1 MAGKLQII
9 TAMFNDE
16 VGKVTSNLDNW
27 TSFLRTASNNF
38 KYNFVEQILIYGQR
52 PDATACAEIGFWNDK
67 MHRWVNR
74 GATGIALF
82 DYSGSYQKLRYV
94 FDVSDTNSFYG
105 YEVPRWEVKDHYHDE
120 VAEALTNAFG
130 DTAEGGLE
138 SVIDDTA
145 RNLVEDNILDYLSTV
160 NDSKFGSFLEELD
173 DDNISVILKNALSA
187 SIGYMMMTR
196 CGINAD
202 EYYTREDFEDIF
214 NFNTPS
220 SVIAMGMAVSD
231 IAEMGLREIESTVK
245 NIEKNEKKR
254 NKNLTHLPNQR
265 FGVGTPEPFYSQ
277 AHNRTFDNN
286 FSLEYDESAKAKNET
301 ERSNENVTDD
311 LQTSGR
317 LSDSEPD
324 LTERG
329 ERYSWEV
336 RYDEEEIPAGTQE
349 SLFRTTDSEGRTD
362 ENNQTDGN
370 RSRTDD
376 DSVDRTDDEVTGS
389 DGGTERAESD
399 AVGSYD
405 EQHQDDSRGNSA
417 ETTDLQLSGHDFDAR
432 WNGVEYFHQD
442 KQKNELI
449 KSFLTP
455 YREEIAMFYESHQDK
470 KERSDFIKSFFNS
483 TPYEMTLSNGVKAG
497 FEAYSD
503 AIRLWRDDGTELREA
518 WEKWFQIERSVFGMI
533 LIEEWTEPQALLLP
547 GVDNQIEFI
556 GTKVKDAILPLPQGA
571 IDYVLGAGSGFS
583 EGKMRVYRQFTESL
597 SKEDNIK
604 FLKNEY
610 GIGGGTDAIPGTGYW
625 HNHDAKGIEI
635 SDHYSVPERRTLLKW
650 NYVEKRIS
658 ELVKLDR
665 YLSPKEK
672 EMYPQWLDEQMAKEA
687 AWKKTNEIRQ
697 FIREAPEEEQA
708 PKEYRYEYNLG
719 DTVYIGAD
727 EYTILSLEDPVILND
742 SQYPLFIKEFSKAD
756 FEKKVKEN
764 PANNHLRIEV
774 EVERPIEDNE
784 PETEVDESNKPDFLV
799 QYEQVKKEN
808 PDGVLLMHTGGFYIA
823 FGKDAE
829 IVSKHTHYLAP
840 RKNFYGNV
848 LTPCCEVLDF
858 NLSYCQKEL
867 YANNNINIVIMEVD
881 KGVVDRFPTPS
892 VEITETLDANY
903 TDAFFVNDGSNNV
916 EWVYYNPDGNDGKG
930 QFVNNLFSYEDILI
944 AAELHTDEIE
954 FFEYLGSVAHQTLS
968 DYGTK
973 EYKDDYEYFHSAVDL
988 TDCTKETMQALV
1000 EEAKTAEAPVLT
1012 FVQPETKETEVL
1024 YDVLSALKI
1033 DDIDLTYEGG
1043 ILVARDIDNLWS
1055 GKEFYEFL
1063 VKEAFVFEKDGS
1075 VLGIR
1080 DELLKDFKE
1089 LSESYGVPVKDSIL
1103 NPYWQQYNE
1112 LKAENADK
1120 LFLYQVGDFFEA
1132 LGEDAKDMTE
1142 ALDLQLTHRTIG
1154 DNVTVDMCGIPKH
1167 RLETYLDMLT
1177 DRGFDVAVCSLENGE
1192 RKTYTIV
1199 SQNKED
1205 PVESKPVGRIDY
1217 LHTDGKV
1224 RESIEY
1230 TSEYQ
1235 FVKDVK
1241 DENYYGTPMLVVLY
1255 ADKYGNTI
1263 SRDFIN
1269 ELDPPPQGFEVIPSP
1284 YLERAEEEKAEEIT
1298 DAELI
1303 GKEVIID
1310 GDKYVIEKI
1319 DPVFGD
1325 VSMRDTTSIY
1335 PINRV
1340 EKIGFVREH
1349 LAPEKQDYTTEKVA
1363 EYPAVENGLPYDIVV
1378 ETIKT
1383 EEPALTPPTWEEKK
1397 EKVTTLHPTIPD
1409 SEKHNFRITDDN
1421 LGVGGPKEK
1430 FRNNMA
1436 AINLLHELEF
1446 ENRLATPE
1454 EQEVLSKYVGFGGLA
1469 DAFDESKTIWADEYK
1484 ELIVTLS
1491 PEEYA
1496 AARESTLTAF
1506 YTPPVVIR
1514 AMYEALGNMGFSEGN
1529 ILEPSCGTGNFIG
1542 MLPDNMQKSKF
1553 FGVELDSL
1561 TGRIAQQLYQKSGI
1575 TVQGYENAS
1584 LPDSFF
1590 DVAIGNVPF
1599 GQFKV
1604 IDKKYDKN
1612 NWLIH
1617 DYFFGK
1623 TLDKVR
1629 PGGVIAFITSS
1640 GTMDKRNSNV
1650 RKYIAQRAEL
1660 LGAIRLPNNTFK
1672 ANAGTEVTSDILFL
1686 QKRDTLVNDEPD
1698 WVHLDRDENGN
1709 EYNKYFID
1717 HPEMVLG
1724 EMVMESSQFG
1734 HSLTC
1739 KPYEDRSLSDLLS
1752 EAVQNIHAEI
1762 TEFDIS
1768 EIGEVEDNSVPADPN
1783 VKNFSF
1789 TVVEDKIYYRQNS
1802 RMNPVDVSA
1811 TAENR
1816 IKGMIKIRDCVRE
1829 LIRLQTDDY
1838 PDSSIKSVQDRL
1850 NTLYDDFTKKYGLL
1864 NARANRLAF
1873 ADDSSYCLLCS
1884 LEIIGENGELKRKAD
1899 MFTKRT
1905 IKPHIKVTSVST
1917 ASEALAV
1924 SIGEKARVDMDF
1936 MCELTGKTEQELFEE
1951 LKGVIF
1957 LNPEYTS
1964 EHSNDA
1970 RYLPADEYLSGNVRK
1985 KLELAR
1991 RTAELYPDDYNIN
2004 VKMLE
2009 KVQPQDLTASE
2020 ISVRLGATWLPP
2032 EDVER
2037 FVYEILQTP
2046 RYAQW
2051 NIKVKY
2057 TELTGEWT
2065 IANKSYD
2072 RTNVVANNTYG
2083 TSRINGYKII
2093 EDTLN
2098 LKDVRI
2104 FDYVEDEH
2112 GNKKP
2117 VLNKKETAIAQGKQ
2131 EMIKQAFQDWIWKD
2145 PNRRERLVRI
2155 YNDLFNSMRARE
2167 YDGSHITFS
2176 GMNPEISLRPH
2187 QINAVAR
2194 IMYGGNSLL
2203 AHVVGAGK
2211 TFEIVAAAQE
2221 SKRLGLCNKSLI
2233 VVPNHL
2239 TEQWASEYLQLY
2251 PSANILVATKKD
2263 FETKNRKKFCARIAT
2278 GDYDAIIIG
2287 HSQFEKIP
2295 ISIERQRE
2303 MLQRQIDEITLGVA
2317 QIKYDRGEK
2326 ITVKQLE
2333 KTKKSLQ
2340 TKLDKLNDQSR
2351 KDDVVTF
2358 EELGVDRLFVDEAH
2372 NFKNLF
2378 LYTKMRN
2385 VGGIAQT
2392 EAQKSSDL
2400 YMKCRYLDE
2409 VTGNKGVIFATGT
2422 PVSNS
2427 MVELYTMQRYLQ
2439 YDALEDKHLQH
2450 FDSWASTFGETVTA
2464 IELAPE
2470 GTGYRAKTRF
2480 AKFYNLPELMMM
2492 FRQVADIQT
2501 ADMLNLP
2508 VPKANFH
2515 NIAVKPTEHQKQIVE
2530 SLSERAEKVRNKMVD
2545 SSVDN
2550 MLLIT
2555 NDGRKLA
2562 LDQRLF
2568 NEMLPDD
2575 PDSKVAACVDNV
2587 YGIWERTTPQKS
2599 TQLIFC
2605 DLSTPHNDGKF
2616 NVYDDIKKK
2625 LIAKGVPE
2633 SEIAFI
2639 HNADSEAKKKD
2650 LFGKV
2655 RSGQVR
2661 VLIGST
2667 AKMGAGTNVQQKLI
2681 AIHHTDCPW
2690 RPADLQQREG
2700 RIVRQGN
2707 ENPEVEIYSYVTE
2720 QTFDAYLYQLVEN
2733 KQKFIGQIMTSK
2745 SPVRSAEDVDEQ
2757 ALSYAEIKALATG
2770 NPYIKEKMDL
2780 DVAVS
2785 KLKLLKQNHLS
2796 QRYSLEDMIIKY
2808 YPQRIKEGEERI
2820 AGYKADI
2827 ERAKENTFPSVDNFS
2842 PMVVED
2848 VTYDE
2853 KKGAGS
2859 AILVACK
2866 AMTSPEPKLIG
2877 SYRGFNMELSFNS
2890 FEKEYILTLVG
2901 SLRHS
2906 VSLGADIYGNITRL
2920 DNIITAM
2927 PERLKAAEERLADT
2941 KVQLENAKAEV
2952 ERPFPQ
2958 EEELSQKMERLAELN
2973 ALLDMDHK
2981 DNEIVDGEPDV
2992 ADSSAKER
3000 NKVIER

>member
-1 MAGKLQII
+1 MASKLQII
-9 TAMFNDE
+9 TELLNSE
-16 VGKVTSNLDNW
+16 VSKVAENYENW
-27 TSFLRTASNNF
+27 TFFLKCASNNF
-38 KYNFVEQILIYGQR
+38 KYGFTDQILIYAQR
-52 PDATACAEIGFWNDK
+52 PDATACAEIGVWNDK
-67 MHRWVNR
+67 MNRWVNR
-74 GATGIALF
+74 GATGIALI
-82 DYSGSYQKLRYV
+82 DYSGNGQKLRYV

-105 YEVPRWEVKDHYHDE
+105 YEVPRWEVKKRYHDE
-120 VAEALTNAFG
+120 IAQALINSFGEVAEG
-130 DTAEGGLE
+130 ELE

-145 RNLVEDNILDYLSTV
+145 RNMAEENVIDYISALKESA
-160 NDSKFGSFLEELD
+160 DGSFLEDLD
-173 DDNISVILKNALSA
+173 DDNIKVILSNILAG

-196 CGINAD
+196 CGFNAD
-202 EYYTREDFEDIF
+202 DFYDFEDFKDIF

-220 SVIAMGMAVSD
+220 TIISMGVAVSD
-231 IAEMGLREIESTVK
+231 IAEMGLREIEATVK
-245 NIEKNEKKR
+245 NIYKKEQKQNRTFVNEKK
-254 NKNLTHLPNQR
+254 T
-265 FGVGTPEPFYSQ
+265 
-277 AHNRTFDNN
+277 
-286 FSLEYDESAKAKNET
+286 EYDEVAKEKPQN
-301 ERSNENVTDD
+301 ERSNDNDTNKV
-311 LQTSGR
+311 QASGR
-317 LSDSEPD
+317 LSNSESVVA
-324 LTERG
+324 ERG
-329 ERYSWEV
+329 EHYSWKV
-336 RYDEEEIPAGTQE
+336 RYDEKEVPGGAQE
-349 SLFRTTDSEGRTD
+349 SLLHSADGKGRAYEDSQGNGTAGT
-362 ENNQTDGN
+362 ENGGTA
-370 RSRTDD
+370 
-376 DSVDRTDDEVTGS
+376 DRTDDEV
-389 DGGTERAESD
+389 AESD
-399 AVGSYD
+399 GITQGEQPDEMGSDD
-405 EQHQDDSRGNSA
+405 EQHSFYGGGNSSSG
-417 ETTDLQLSGHDFDAR
+417 TDLQLSGHDFNAGWR
-432 WNGVEYFHQD
+432 GVEYFHQD
-442 KQKNELI
+442 KEKNELI

-455 YREEIAMFYESHQDK
+455 YREEIAMFYECHQDK
-470 KERSDFIKSFFNS
+470 KERSDFIKTFFNS
-483 TPYEMTLSNGVKAG
+483 QPYETTLSNGVKAG

-503 AIRLWRDDGTELREA
+503 AIRLWRNDGTELREA

-547 GVDNQIEFI
+547 GVENQIEFI
-556 GTKVKDAILPLPQGA
+556 GTNVKDAVLPLPQGA
-571 IDYVLGAGSGFS
+571 IDYVLGVGSGVS
-583 EGKMRVYRQFTESL
+583 EGKMRIYRQFTESL
-597 SKEDNIK
+597 SKEDNIR

-610 GIGGGTDAIPGTGYW
+610 GTGGGSDAIPGTGYW
-625 HNHDAKGIEI
+625 ESHDAKGIEI
-635 SDHYSVPERRTLLKW
+635 SDHYSVPERRVLLKW

-658 ELVKLDR
+658 ELIKLDR

-672 EMYPQWLDEQMAKEA
+672 KIYPQWLEKTLFEEA
-687 AWKKTNEIRQ
+687 E
-697 FIREAPEEEQA
+697 REKLKVNREVLSSE
-708 PKEYRYEYNLG
+708 PKEYKYEYHLG

-727 EYTILSLEDPVILND
+727 EYTILSFDDKTVVLND
-742 SQYPLFIKEFSKAD
+742 SKFPLFSKDFSRAEFD
-756 FEKKVKEN
+756 EKVKEN
-764 PANNHLRIEV
+764 FANNHLRV
-774 EVERPIEDNE
+774 EVKAFEEKAK
-784 PETEVDESNKPDFLV
+784 DEAD
-799 QYEQVKKEN
+799 
-808 PDGVLLMHTGGFYIA
+808 H
-823 FGKDAE
+823 
-829 IVSKHTHYLAP
+829 
-840 RKNFYGNV
+840 NFYQ
-848 LTPCCEVLDF
+848 E
-858 NLSYCQKEL
+858 
-867 YANNNINIVIMEVD
+867 YAKIKN
-881 KGVVDRFPTPS
+881 
-892 VEITETLDANY
+892 
-903 TDAFFVNDGSNNV
+903 
-916 EWVYYNPDGNDGKG
+916 
-930 QFVNNLFSYEDILI
+930 
-944 AAELHTDEIE
+944 
-954 FFEYLGSVAHQTLS
+954 EYA
-968 DYGTK
+968 D
-973 EYKDDYEYFHSAVDL
+973 
-988 TDCTKETMQALV
+988 
-1000 EEAKTAEAPVLT
+1000 
-1012 FVQPETKETEVL
+1012 
-1024 YDVLSALKI
+1024 
-1033 DDIDLTYEGG
+1033 
-1043 ILVARDIDNLWS
+1043 
-1055 GKEFYEFL
+1055 
-1063 VKEAFVFEKDGS
+1063 S
-1075 VLGIR
+1075 VL
-1080 DELLKDFKE
+1080 
-1089 LSESYGVPVKDSIL
+1089 
-1103 NPYWQQYNE
+1103 
-1112 LKAENADK
+1112 
-1120 LFLYQVGDFFEA
+1120 LYQVGDFFEA
-1132 LGEDAKDMTE
+1132 MNDDATTVAK
-1142 ALDLQLTHRTIG
+1142 ALDLTLTSRKTDYCESI
-1154 DNVTVDMCGIPKH
+1154 TMCGFPKH
-1167 RLETYLDMLT
+1167 RLETYINMLN
-1177 DRGFDVAVCSLENGE
+1177 DRGFDVSVSSLENGE
-1192 RKTYTIV
+1192 RKTVSVV

-1217 LHTDGKV
+1217 LGTGGKV

-1230 TSEYQ
+1230 TNEYK
-1235 FVKDVK
+1235 FVKDIK
-1241 DENYYGTPMLVVLY
+1241 EENYYGVPMEIYVY
-1255 ADKYGNTI
+1255 ADKDGKTI
-1263 SRDFIN
+1263 STDFQN
-1269 ELDPPPQGFEVIPSP
+1269 SLDPLPQGFKVIPSP
-1284 YLERAEEEKAEEIT
+1284 YLERDEEEIADI
-1298 DAELI
+1298 ELI

-1310 GDKYVIEKI
+1310 GDIFVIEKI

-1335 PINRV
+1335 PISRV
-1340 EKIGFVREH
+1340 EKVGFVREH
-1349 LAPEKQDYTTEKVA
+1349 LASEKQEYITEKVA
-1363 EYPAVENGLPYDIVV
+1363 EYPTVENGLPYDIVV
-1378 ETIKT
+1378 ETIKA
-1383 EEPALTPPTWEEKK
+1383 EEPTLTPPKWKGKK

-1409 SEKHNFRITDDN
+1409 SEKHNFKITDDN
-1421 LGVGGPKEK
+1421 LGVGGAKEK

-1436 AINLLHELEF
+1436 AINLLHELKF

-1454 EQEVLSKYVGFGGLA
+1454 EQEILSKYVGFGGLA
-1469 DAFDESKTIWADEYK
+1469 DAFDESKASWSDEYK

-1629 PGGVIAFITSS
+1629 PGGIIAFITSS
-1640 GTMDKRNSNV
+1640 GTMDKKNHAV

-1660 LGAIRLPNNTFK
+1660 LGAVRLPNNTFK
-1672 ANAGTEVTSDILFL
+1672 ANAGTEVTSDIIFL
-1686 QKRDTLVNDEPD
+1686 QKRDTIVNEEPD
-1698 WVHLDRDENGN
+1698 WLFLDRDENGN
-1709 EYNKYFID
+1709 EYNKYFVD
-1717 HPEMVLG
+1717 NPEMVLG

-1739 KPYEDRSLSDLLS
+1739 KPYEDRNLSDLLS

-1762 TEFDIS
+1762 TEFDIL
-1768 EIGEVEDNSVPADPN
+1768 EIGETEDHSVPADPN

-1811 TAENR
+1811 TAESR

-1838 PDSSIKSVQDRL
+1838 PDSSIKSAQDRL
-1850 NTLYDDFTKKYGLL
+1850 NTLYDEFTKKYGLL

-1905 IKPHIKVTSVST
+1905 IKPHIKITAVST

-1924 SIGEKARVDMDF
+1924 SIGEKARVDMPF
-1936 MCELTGKTEQELFEE
+1936 MSDLTGKTEQEIFEE

-1957 LNPEYTS
+1957 LNPECVS
-1964 EHSNDA
+1964 DLSLDEK
-1970 RYLPADEYLSGNVRK
+1970 YLTADEYLSGNVRK

-2004 VKMLE
+2004 VEMLE
-2009 KVQPQDLTASE
+2009 KIQPKDLTASE
-2020 ISVRLGATWLPP
+2020 ISVRLGATWLST
-2032 EDVER
+2032 E
-2037 FVYEILQTP
+2037 EIQKFMFELLQTP

-2051 NIKVKY
+2051 NIKVHY
-2057 TELTGEWT
+2057 SELTAEWN
-2065 IANKSYD
+2065 IENKNYD
-2072 RTNVVANNTYG
+2072 RTNVMANSTYG
-2083 TSRINGYKII
+2083 TERINAYRII
-2093 EDTLN
+2093 EETLN

-2104 FDYVEDEH
+2104 FDYIEDTN

-2145 PNRRERLVRI
+2145 PERRERLVRK

-2194 IMYGGNSLL
+2194 IMYGGNTLL

-2295 ISIERQRE
+2295 VSIERQRDI
-2303 MLQRQIDEITLGVA
+2303 LQKQIDEITDGIA
-2317 QIKYDRGEK
+2317 QAKFNRGEK
-2326 ITVKQLE
+2326 FTIKQLE

-2340 TKLDKLNDQSR
+2340 VKLDKLNDQSR

-2378 LYTKMRN
+2378 LYSKMRN

-2400 YMKCRYLDE
+2400 FMKCRYLDE

-2439 YDALEDKHLQH
+2439 YDTLSDKNLQH
-2450 FDSWASTFGETVTA
+2450 FDAWASTFGETVTA

-2470 GTGYRAKTRF
+2470 GTGYRSKTRF

-2508 VPKANFH
+2508 VPKANYH
-2515 NIAVKPTEHQKQIVE
+2515 NVAVKPTNVQKELVA
-2530 SLSERAEKVRNKMVD
+2530 SLSERAEKVRNKMVN
-2545 SSVDN
+2545 SSIDN

-2562 LDQRLF
+2562 LDQRLA

-2575 PDSKVAACVDNV
+2575 PNSKISACVNNV
-2587 YGIWERTTPQKS
+2587 YEIWEKTTPRKS

-2605 DLSTPHNDGKF
+2605 DLSTPKGSPRNTESVSWGEDEQRSGADTQACEGEAKRSLRGRNDGKF
-2616 NVYDDIKKK
+2616 NVYDDIRKK
-2625 LIAKGVPE
+2625 LISKGVPE
-2633 SEIAFI
+2633 NEIAFI
-2639 HNADSEAKKKD
+2639 HNADSEAKKKE
-2650 LFGKV
+2650 LFSKVRTGKV
-2655 RSGQVR
+2655 R
-2661 VLIGST
+2661 VLLGST

-2690 RPADLQQREG
+2690 RPADLQR
-2700 RIVRQGN
+2700 
-2707 ENPEVEIYSYVTE
+2707 
-2720 QTFDAYLYQLVEN
+2720 A
-2733 KQKFIGQIMTSK
+2733 
-2745 SPVRSAEDVDEQ
+2745 PV
-2757 ALSYAEIKALATG
+2757 KA
-2770 NPYIKEKMDL
+2770 
-2780 DVAVS
+2780 V
-2785 KLKLLKQNHLS
+2785 
-2796 QRYSLEDMIIKY
+2796 
-2808 YPQRIKEGEERI
+2808 
-2820 AGYKADI
+2820 
-2827 ERAKENTFPSVDNFS
+2827 
-2842 PMVVED
+2842 
-2848 VTYDE
+2848 
-2853 KKGAGS
+2853 
-2859 AILVACK
+2859 
-2866 AMTSPEPKLIG
+2866 
-2877 SYRGFNMELSFNS
+2877 
-2890 FEKEYILTLVG
+2890 
-2901 SLRHS
+2901 
-2906 VSLGADIYGNITRL
+2906 
-2920 DNIITAM
+2920 
-2927 PERLKAAEERLADT
+2927 
-2941 KVQLENAKAEV
+2941 
-2952 ERPFPQ
+2952 
-2958 EEELSQKMERLAELN
+2958 
-2973 ALLDMDHK
+2973 
-2981 DNEIVDGEPDV
+2981 
-2992 ADSSAKER
+2992 
-3000 NKVIER
+3000 

>member
-1 MAGKLQII
+1 MASKLQII

-27 TSFLRTASNNF
+27 TSFLKTASNNF
-38 KYNFVEQILIYGQR
+38 KYNFVEQMLIYAQR
-52 PDATACAEIGFWNDK
+52 PDATACAEIGFWNEK

-105 YEVPRWEVKDHYHDE
+105 YEVTRWEVKDRYHDE
-120 VAEALTNAFG
+120 LAEALTNAFG

-138 SVIDDTA
+138 SVIDDTV
-145 RNLVEDNILDYLSTV
+145 RTMVEDNILDYLSTV
-160 NDSKFGSFLEELD
+160 NDSKYGSFLEELD

-202 EYYTREDFEDIF
+202 EYYDREDFEDIF

-245 NIEKNEKKR
+245 NIEKNEKK
-254 NKNLTHLPNQR
+254 Q
-265 FGVGTPEPFYSQ
+265 
-277 AHNRTFDNN
+277 NRTFVKAKET
-286 FSLEYDESAKAKNET
+286 EYDEGVKTKNET

-311 LQTSGR
+311 LQKSGR

-324 LTERG
+324 LTDRG

-336 RYDEEEIPAGTQE
+336 RYVEEEIPDGTQE
-349 SLFRTTDSEGRTD
+349 SLFRTDDSFGRAD
-362 ENNQTDGN
+362 ANNQTDGN
-370 RSRTDD
+370 RSGTDD
-376 DSVDRTDDEVTGS
+376 DSAYRTVDEVTGS
-389 DGGTERAESD
+389 DGGTERAESN
-399 AVGSYD
+399 AVGSSD
-405 EQHQDDSRGNSA
+405 EQHQDDSRGNSS
-417 ETTDLQLSGHDFDAR
+417 EGTDLQLSGHDFDAR
-432 WNGVEYFHQD
+432 WNGVEYFHLE
-442 KQKNELI
+442 KQKSELI

-455 YREEIAMFYESHQDK
+455 HREEIAMFYESHQDK

-483 TPYEMTLSNGVKAG
+483 QPYETTLSNGVKAG

-518 WEKWFQIERSVFGMI
+518 WEKWFQVENSVFGLI

-547 GVDNQIEFI
+547 GVDSQLEFI
-556 GTKVKDAILPLPQGA
+556 GTKVKDAVLPLPQGA
-571 IDYVLGAGSGFS
+571 IDYVLGRGSGFS

-610 GIGGGTDAIPGTGYW
+610 GTGGGTSVLPGTGYW
-625 HNHDAKGIEI
+625 ENHDAKGIEI

-658 ELVKLDR
+658 ELIKLDR

-672 EMYPQWLDEQMAKEA
+672 EMYPQWLEERIAKEA

-697 FIREAPEEEQA
+697 FIREAPEEKQA
-708 PKEYRYEYNLG
+708 PKEFRYEYNLG

-742 SQYPLFIKEFSKAD
+742 SQYPLFNKEFSKAD

-764 PANNHLRIEV
+764 PANNHLRVEV
-774 EVERPIEDNE
+774 EVEIPVINNE
-784 PETEVDESNKPDFLV
+784 PETEVDDSNKPDFLV

-808 PDGVLLMHTGGFYIA
+808 SDGVLLMHTGGFYIA
-823 FGKDAE
+823 FGKDAQTL
-829 IVSKHTHYLAP
+829 SKYTHYTAP
-840 RKNFYGNV
+840 GKNFYGNV
-848 LTPCCEVLDF
+848 FTPCCEVLDF

-892 VEITETLDANY
+892 VEITEQLDANY
-903 TDAFFVNDGSNNV
+903 TDAFFINDGSNNV
-916 EWVYYNPDGNDGKG
+916 EWVYFNPDGNDGKG
-930 QFVNNLFSYEDILI
+930 QFVNNLITYEDILK
-944 AAELHTDEIE
+944 AAELHTDEKE
-954 FFEYLGSVAHQTLS
+954 FFDYLGSVAKQTLS

-973 EYKDDYEYFHSAVDL
+973 EYKEDYEYFHSAVDL
-988 TDCTKETMQALV
+988 TDCTKETMQALID
-1000 EEAKTAEAPVLT
+1000 EAKTIERDAPVNLENSRDT
-1012 FVQPETKETEVL
+1012 YWDAYNDIKHDNPSSLVL
-1024 YDVLSALKI
+1024 Y
-1033 DDIDLTYEGG
+1033 
-1043 ILVARDIDNLWS
+1043 
-1055 GKEFYEFL
+1055 
-1063 VKEAFVFEKDGS
+1063 
-1075 VLGIR
+1075 
-1080 DELLKDFKE
+1080 
-1089 LSESYGVPVKDSIL
+1089 
-1103 NPYWQQYNE
+1103 QM
-1112 LKAENADK
+1112 
-1120 LFLYQVGDFFEA
+1120 GDFFEA
-1132 LGEDAKDMTE
+1132 YGEDAKQIAQ
-1142 ALDLQLTHRTIG
+1142 ALDIHLTERTVYG
-1154 DNVTVDMCGIPKH
+1154 NTRVDICGVPKH

-1177 DRGFDVAVCSLENGE
+1177 DRGFDVVVSAFENGE
-1192 RKTYTIV
+1192 RKTFSLIST
-1199 SQNKED
+1199 NKED
-1205 PVESKPVGRIDY
+1205 PVESRPVGRIDY
-1217 LHTDGKV
+1217 LHTDGTV

-1235 FVKDVK
+1235 FAKDIK
-1241 DENYYGTPMLVVLY
+1241 DENYYGTPMSVVAY
-1255 ADKYGNTI
+1255 ADNDANTVPL
-1263 SRDFIN
+1263 DFIS
-1269 ELDPPPQGFEVIPSP
+1269 ELDPPLQSFQIVRSP
-1284 YLERAEEEKAEEIT
+1284 YLEKSLSERLVDFYENFDFYGFRDTLEIGESKEDAADKLALDLQNSQSIDAAIAELEGLVAEADPEDKETAQQLIAELKAEKDKLAVIS

-1310 GDKYVIEKI
+1310 GTAFVIEKI
-1319 DPVFGD
+1319 DPVFGQ
-1325 VSMRDTTSIY
+1325 VSMRDTSSLY

-1340 EKIGFVREH
+1340 ENINVVREYINQQNT
-1349 LAPEKQDYTTEKVA
+1349 PSYFTEKVDEISA
-1363 EYPAVENGLPYDIVV
+1363 EESGLPFDV
-1378 ETIKT
+1378 TIQTLRT
-1383 EEPALTPPTWEEKK
+1383 EKPTLTPPVWEEKK

-1454 EQEVLSKYVGFGGLA
+1454 EQEILSKYVGFGGLA
-1469 DAFDESKTIWADEYK
+1469 DAFDESKANWADEYK

-1709 EYNKYFID
+1709 EYNKYFVD

-1739 KPYEDRSLSDLLS
+1739 KPFEDRNLSDLLS

-1838 PDSSIKSVQDRL
+1838 PDSAILSAQERL

-1924 SIGEKARVDMDF
+1924 SIGEKAKVDMDF

-2004 VKMLE
+2004 VEMLE

-2051 NIKVKY
+2051 NMKVKY

-2065 IANKSYD
+2065 IANKTYD

-2083 TSRINGYKII
+2083 TNRINGYRII

-2145 PNRRERLVRI
+2145 PERRERLVRI

-2303 MLQRQIDEITLGVA
+2303 MLQRQIDEITLGVQ

-2700 RIVRQGN
+2700 RIIRQGN

-2796 QRYSLEDMIIKY
+2796 QRYSLEDRIIKF
-2808 YPQRIKEGEERI
+2808 YPQQIKQGEERI
-2820 AGYKADI
+2820 AGYNADI
-2827 ERAKENTFPSVDNFS
+2827 QRAKENTFPSVDNFS

-2866 AMTSPEPKLIG
+2866 AMTSPDPKQIG

-2890 FEKEYILTLVG
+2890 FEKEYVLTLVG

-2920 DNIITAM
+2920 DNVISSM
-2927 PERLKAAEERLADT
+2927 PDKLNACEERLADT

-2973 ALLDMDHK
+2973 ALLDMDHH
-2981 DNEIVDGEPDV
+2981 DNEIVDGEV
-2992 ADSSAKER
+2992 EQEER
-3000 NKVIER
+3000 DKTVLDKSVER